1 MLSLFEITLRNIL
14 RPLFLDYLSNR
25 SDNQFVP
32 NQVEVLASVECNN
45 VVNSK
50 PELKQHARRS
60 LTMFKKWL
68 QFQVKMRCIQC
79 SKSLEFFVP
88 VVHIVCDILFVI
100 GRDSW
105 QKKCRS
111 VTKYKYTYETKV
123 ITGTAILQ
131 DKKCFPDVKQTCVQ
145 LRVPTYRVISK
156 FDLSYKYISLY

>member
-1 MLSLFEITLRNIL
+1 MQQCCEQQTRTKTFCKNVPYNVQEVITVPGKNVLYSMIKSFELKLLIVLFQYYILSSINIL
-14 RPLFLDYLSNR
+14 F
-25 SDNQFVP
+25 
-32 NQVEVLASVECNN
+32 A
-45 VVNSK
+45 
-50 PELKQHARRS
+50 
-60 LTMFKKWL
+60 
-68 QFQVKMRCIQC
+68 
-79 SKSLEFFVP
+79 
-88 VVHIVCDILFVI
+88 I
-100 GRDSW
+100 GQDSW